1 MTRASGGPGRRA
13 LLGALLLVPLVP
25 GTARG
30 QLRDGGLIGQW
41 QGVMITPF
49 GTGMQTEAIFMP
61 NGDYSIASRMGTLA
75 TRHWGRYEI
84 VENWIHF
91 RLHGAEPRE
100 YCAHLGCTRLAWPRS
115 ETWHVTRFDGRVL
128 ETVNGRLVRVR

>member
-1 MTRASGGPGRRA
+1 MDRASGSKGRRA
-13 LLGALLLVPLVP
+13 VLGALLM
-25 GTARG
+25 TAAGAGSARA
-30 QLRDGGLIGQW
+30 QLRDGGLIGRW
-41 QGVMITPF
+41 QGVMITPI

-61 NGDYSIASRMGTLA
+61 NGDYTISSRMGTLF

-84 VENWIHF
+84 VQDWIHF

-100 YCAHLGCTRLAWPRS
+100 YCAHLGCTRLTWPQT

-128 ETVNGRLVRVR
+128 ETMNGRLVRVR